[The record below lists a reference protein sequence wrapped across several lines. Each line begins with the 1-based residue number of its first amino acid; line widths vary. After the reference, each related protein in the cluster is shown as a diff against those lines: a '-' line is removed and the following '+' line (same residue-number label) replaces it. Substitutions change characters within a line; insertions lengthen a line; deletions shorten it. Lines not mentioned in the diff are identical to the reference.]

1 METALQRYLDHL
13 KVEKGLSKNTLA
25 AYGTDL
31 VAFLGFAKGRRR
43 GSWDEITPQDVLE
56 HIMKLSEGV
65 DSPGRASRRSLK
77 ARSLARHLIAIRGF
91 YRFLVKE
98 GDVKKNPTALVE
110 LPKAGRKLPNFL
122 TLDEVDRLLSVTH
135 ARAQEGPE
143 GVRNDAMLELLYAT
157 GLRVSELVSLT
168 VDDLHL
174 DRGFLKTMGKGRK
187 ERIVPIGKS
196 ALQSLQSYLVSARE
210 VLRKGR
216 STQTLFLTRRGRGM
230 TRQCY
235 WMMLKD
241 LARRAQIKKDLSPH
255 VLRHSFATHLVQRGA
270 DLRSVQAMLGH
281 ADISTTQIYTHLN
294 LSHLKSVASKH
305 PRA

>member
-13 KVEKGLSKNTLA
+13 KVEKGLSKNTLE

-31 VAFLGFAKGRRR
+31 HAFLGFLRVRKR
-43 GSWDEITPQDVLE
+43 GSWSEVLPQDVLE
-56 HIMKLSEGV
+56 HVMKLS
-65 DSPGRASRRSLK
+65 DRSLK
-77 ARSLARHLIAIRGF
+77 ARSLARHLVAIRGL
-91 YRFLVKE
+91 YKFLMKE
-98 GDVKKNPTALVE
+98 GDVAKNPTALVE

-122 TLDEVDRLLSVTH
+122 TLDEVDRLLSAAH

-157 GLRVSELVSLT
+157 GLRASELVNLT
-168 VDDLHL
+168 VDDLHM
-174 DRGFLKTMGKGRK
+174 DRGFLKTMGKGKK
-187 ERIVPIGKS
+187 ERIVPMGKS
-196 ALQSLQSYLVSARE
+196 AIQSLQFYLATSRE
-210 VLRKGR
+210 TLRKGR
-216 STQTLFLTRRGRGM
+216 STQALFLTRLGKGM
-230 TRQCY
+230 TRQMF
-235 WMMLKD
+235 WKLLKD
-241 LARRAQIKKDLSPH
+241 LARRAGIRKDISPH

-281 ADISTTQIYTHLN
+281 SDISTTQIYTHLN

>member
-1 METALQRYLDHL
+1 MEEPLQRYLDFL

-31 VAFLGFAKGRRR
+31 HAFHLFARNRKRA
-43 GSWDEITPQDVLE
+43 SWSEVTPQDVLE
-56 HIMKLSEGV
+56 HVMKLS
-65 DSPGRASRRSLK
+65 DRSLK
-77 ARSLARHLIAIRGF
+77 ARSLARHLIAIRGL
-91 YRFLVKE
+91 YKFLVKE
-98 GDVKKNPTALVE
+98 GDVAKNPTALVD
-110 LPKAGRKLPNFL
+110 LPKGGRKLPNFL
-122 TLDEVDRLLSVTH
+122 TLDEVDRLLSSSH
-135 ARAQEGPE
+135 ARAQEGSE

-157 GLRVSELVSLT
+157 GLRVSELVNLS

-174 DRGFLKTMGKGRK
+174 DRGFLRTIGKGSK

-196 ALQSLQSYLVSARE
+196 ALQAIQLYLATARE
-210 VLRKGR
+210 TLRKGR
-216 STQTLFLTRRGRGM
+216 STQALFVTRLGKSM
-230 TRQCY
+230 SRQMF
-235 WMMLKD
+235 WKLLKD
-241 LARRAQIKKDLSPH
+241 LARRAGIRKEMSPH

-294 LSHLKSVASKH
+294 LSHLKSVAAKH